1 MLTQPAG
8 FDSCLLPGKRNL
20 VHGRLLMPDWTALGK
35 VLIGIGLG
43 VVVLGVLLLALDRVP
58 GLGGAFSWLGKLPG
72 DLSFKRDNVSFYFP
86 ITTGLVLSLVLS
98 LLFYVLGWLFRR

>member
-8 FDSCLLPGKRNL
+8 FVSCLLPGKRNH
-20 VHGRLLMPDWTALGK
+20 VRRKFLMPEWTALGK

-43 VVVLGVLLLALDRVP
+43 VVALGVLLLAGDRVP

-86 ITTGLVLSLVLS
+86 ITTGLLLSLVLS

>member
-1 MLTQPAG
+1 MLTRPAG
-8 FDSCLLPGKRNL
+8 FVSCLLPGKRNL
-20 VHGRLLMPDWTALGK
+20 VHWKFLMPEWTALGK

-43 VVVLGVLLLALDRVP
+43 VVALGVLLLAVDRVP

-86 ITTGLVLSLVLS
+86 ITTGLLLSLVLS

>member
-8 FDSCLLPGKRNL
+8 FVSCLLPGKRIL
-20 VHGRLLMPDWTALGK
+20 VHRNVPMPDWTAFGK

-58 GLGGAFSWLGKLPG
+58 GLGGALSWFGKLPG
-72 DLSFKRDNVSFYFP
+72 DLSFKRDNFSFYFP
-86 ITTGLVLSLVLS
+86 ITTGLLLSLVLS
-98 LLFYVLGWLFRR
+98 LLFYILGWLFRR